1 MSTRDLE
8 VGQAFLLL
16 MWMVSYSKPLV
27 CELYWKPYSTRTGDG
42 MKGVDRAPHP
52 VLCSLKRIKSK
63 GTDSDLPLWHIC
75 SQAQALLP
83 GTTLHAVG
91 ALGLSETGQAQGH
104 QGPRVWVRTLGQ
116 AEQVA
121 ELGFPYAHTGDNKSY
136 CLGSL
141 LSSIKIIFVMW

>member
-1 MSTRDLE
+1 METLFYQDWRWNE
-8 VGQAFLLL
+8 
-16 MWMVSYSKPLV
+16 
-27 CELYWKPYSTRTGDG
+27 RR
-42 MKGVDRAPHP
+42 DRAPHP
-52 VLCSLKRIKSK
+52 VLCSLKRTKSK

-83 GTTLHAVG
+83 GTALRAEG
-91 ALGLSETGQAQGH
+91 ALGLSETGRAQGH

-121 ELGFPYAHTGDNKSY
+121 ELGFPYAHIRDNKSY

-141 LSSIKIIFVMW
+141 LSSIKIIFVM